1 MSGQRPEVGL
11 RRIGEGRGEDES
23 GGRVLQQP
31 HEARMPSPWIH
42 LPAPVCALTLAA
54 KNSTRGVQAAMTSG
68 VPQASTSGR
77 RKSGAQVAEAQERP
91 LVSRLTDAG
100 EAALQRI
107 AELPGGQRA
116 LGAFNDLRSRVDDL
130 GKKVRGIEALEQRI
144 AKLEKQVAELKT
156 PRKTTTSRTS
166 ARRSSTPSS

>member
-1 MSGQRPEVGL
+1 
-11 RRIGEGRGEDES
+11 
-23 GGRVLQQP
+23 
-31 HEARMPSPWIH
+31 
-42 LPAPVCALTLAA
+42 
-54 KNSTRGVQAAMTSG
+54 MTSG

-100 EAALQRI
+100 EEALQRI

-156 PRKTTTSRTS
+156 PRKTTTRRTS